1 MLSKT
6 KEYLLFFLIICI
18 FLNVSC
24 TKENNNIK
32 QSKIDSILSIADD
45 SLKSNPAIARN
56 LIRKAENMVTD
67 STDRYKIVNFLIA
80 YFIQTNQIDSV
91 NVYQK
96 KFKRY
101 LENIKHSSSIVYDSL
116 SMRYYNVCGI
126 IYSYENNF
134 DSATS
139 CFNQVYNCAKRNSY
153 KVLIPDICINLAD
166 IYNRQGDY
174 ASGIKYYREALKI
187 ADSLKM
193 DNALRFPI
201 YAGIGYSYS
210 AGLMNYTLADDYFV
224 KAENIID
231 GRSMIEKFIFYN
243 NWGTS
248 YYYRQDYHNSLIYFL
263 KAKKIISG
271 NNAQYF
277 MNLTYVNLSD
287 VYLHLN
293 ELDSAKKYYSKGFD
307 YFSNS
312 DMPFFM
318 SYLALVKAGIELK
331 ESNTQQ
337 AITAL
342 RSYTDSDYK
351 DALIINIRYKLFQ
364 DYYLKTK
371 QYKEAYYYLSKSK
384 ELNDSLRSLAV
395 RNTMVETDM
404 RYRQDTAI
412 IRQNF
417 EIISKNKKI
426 HNLSITNVLWIMLL
440 ILSVFIVV
448 FVLISRKR
456 EIELQRIKQ
465 GNTLAK
471 LRIQN
476 IRNRISPHFIFNILN
491 RYVSAQVDEQQCN
504 ELLTMVEMLRNSLLL
519 TDSISVSLQ
528 DELNFV
534 NKYINLEKTSLG
546 DDFEYVIKIDNNIDA
561 ENTKVLSMII
571 QIPVENAIK
580 HALRLIQGQKLLSI
594 SITGNQDKTFIKIVD
609 NGLGYKPENNIK
621 SKGTGTGLKVI
632 YQTIAVLNNN
642 NKQKIE
648 FEIRNITNTDIS
660 GTEVSITIP
669 NKYSFEI

>member
-1 MLSKT
+1 MLNKT
-6 KEYLLFFLIICI
+6 NVNLLYLLIISI
-18 FLNVSC
+18 FLNISC
-24 TKENNNIK
+24 SKDINNLK

-45 SLKSNPAIARN
+45 TLKTNPSIARN
-56 LIRKAENMVTD
+56 LIGKAEKMAKDT
-67 STDRYKIVNFLIA
+67 TDRFKIVNFLIA

-96 KFKRY
+96 KFKNY
-101 LENIKHSSSIVYDSL
+101 LENIKNSSTSDYDSL

-139 CFNQVYNCAKRNSY
+139 CFNHVYNCAKRNSY
-153 KVLIPDICINLAD
+153 KTLIPDICINMAD

-174 ASGIKYYREALKI
+174 ASGIKYYREALRI

-201 YAGIGYSYS
+201 YAGIGYSYF
-210 AGLMNYTLADDYFV
+210 AGLMNYDLADIYFI

-231 GRSMIEKFIFYN
+231 GRSMMEKFIFYN

-263 KAKKIISG
+263 KAKKTISG
-271 NNAQYF
+271 NNAKYF

-293 ELDSAKKYYSKGFD
+293 ELDSAKNYYRKGYD
-307 YFSNS
+307 YFSKS
-312 DMPFFM
+312 DMSFFM

-331 ESNTQQ
+331 ENNTRQ
-337 AITAL
+337 ALSAL
-342 RSYTDSDYK
+342 RSYNDNDYK
-351 DALIINIRYKLFQ
+351 DALIIDIRYKLFQ

-371 QYKEAYYYLSKSK
+371 QYKEAYNYLLKSK

-395 RNTMVETDM
+395 RNTIAETDM
-404 RYRQDTAI
+404 RYRLDTAI

-417 EIISKNKKI
+417 DIVSKNDQI
-426 HNLSITNVLWIMLL
+426 HNLWISNLLWIMLL
-440 ILSVFIVV
+440 ILTVLIGV

-456 EIELQRIKQ
+456 EIKIQRIKQ
-465 GNTLAK
+465 GNVLAK

-491 RYVSAQVDEQQCN
+491 RHISTQIDEKQN
-504 ELLTMVEMLRNSLLL
+504 LVLLTMVEMLRKSLLL
-519 TDSISVSLQ
+519 TDSVYVSLQ
-528 DELNFV
+528 DELDFV
-534 NKYINLEKTSLG
+534 NKYINLEKTGLG
-546 DDFEYVIKIDNNIDA
+546 DNFEFEIKIANNINA
-561 ENTKVLSMII
+561 ESIKVLSMII

-580 HALRLIQGQKLLSI
+580 HALRPKQGQKKLSI
-594 SITGNQDKTFIKIVD
+594 SISGYQDKTSIKIID
-609 NGLGYKPENNIK
+609 NGLGYKPENNTK

-648 FEIRNITNTDIS
+648 FDIRNITDNDIT

-669 NKYSFEI
+669 YKYNFEI